1 MPVSSNGTITAPV
14 SIRDIQRALGTSI
27 PDLGRLC
34 RHSKINM
41 WAKYKPVKKAMI
53 DTTGQLKSDKT
64 WKPINGTGGLGTDAW
79 YRGVINTSTNTD
91 FGITPKYVNF
101 STGVNDMITALNT
114 LANNEING
122 EKNGWVYS
130 VPTGGSSE
138 PYRQLDF
145 NRYYHDAP
153 EPVKTVSGMPDVMA
167 AANSIW
173 EYSVQ
178 IMGSAMNDEAGNVD
192 DRNYLLAS
200 DIIGTC
206 YLGIA
211 IFRKVNGAYDAMGW
225 TTDSVWCGVGMKS
238 AGTNED
244 RTAGTTTVSAKL
256 VAGNTYYAIPVFF
269 AEPLPQE
276 RESHGTTVTIFGE
289 SLQPGQTGTPTRRV
303 WTVPYTTFV
312 AFTMHLASTSQRWGM
327 PIATSHT
334 IGMVGYRTKLYL
346 DRTTDASY
354 YNATGTVVVQYAM
367 VNELWNET
375 NVPANWPSG
384 SYVGFN
390 SETLTITST
399 NQNINL
405 NNGNY
410 YSPTLTPGHTW
421 RLVFIVDG
429 ELTIVN
435 LRQYQEPAT

>member
-79 YRGVINTSTNTD
+79 YRGVINASTNTD

-122 EKNGWVYS
+122 EKNGWMYS

-138 PYRQLDF
+138 PYRQIDF
-145 NRYYHDAP
+145 NQYYHDAP
-153 EPVKTVSGMPDVMA
+153 QPVKTVNGMPNVMA

-178 IMGSAMNDEAGNVD
+178 IMGSAMNDVAGNID

-225 TTDSVWCGVGMKS
+225 TTDSVWYGVGMKS
-238 AGTNED
+238 AGTSED

-256 VAGNTYYAIPVFF
+256 VAGNTYYALPVFF

-289 SLQPGQTGTPTRRV
+289 SLQPGQTGTPTRRI

-312 AFTMHLASTSQRWGM
+312 EFTMHLASTSQRWGM

-375 NVPANWPSG
+375 NVQANWPSG
-384 SYVGFN
+384 SYVGFT
-390 SETLTITST
+390 SETLTISTT

-410 YSPTLTPGHTW
+410 YSPTLTSGHTW

-429 ELTIVN
+429 EMTIVN

>member
-53 DTTGQLKSDKT
+53 DTTEQLKSDKT

-334 IGMVGYRTKLYL
+334 IGMVGYLTKLYL

-384 SYVGFN
+384 SFVGFN
-390 SETLTITST
+390 SETLNITTT